1 MVSQT
6 IPSVGLVVVVSL
18 ISTTTYVSRYI
29 RRRITNVPITTYEE
43 KISYGTGFLIKN
55 IDNQPLV
62 CSVAHLLPTQTDAIN
77 KFYIKLF
84 DPNTKLSNIYSM
96 QLLTYN
102 RSIDVALFTL
112 DSLPL
117 NPTCLEWN
125 TDEITPGQDCYII
138 GFPLADSQ
146 ISIVKGSVRDPT
158 YCFSNL
164 SSGIDQIYH
173 SAPVTEGNSGSCILD
188 SMGKIIGIHAWGYN
202 QLTNTYETFSGGP
215 SSKSVYP
222 IVKYMLE
229 NLNLRDNN
237 NFFPRVIL
245 GINANLVNDLFRI
258 AHFTNSALQNI
269 DGIIISKINTNQS
282 IALHNAKANTIKINI
297 NDIITHIFDP
307 TTNEFVAVGYTRESP
322 VNILFRLPLTQIIK
336 IKTRTAGSNYQTEN
350 IIEIQN
356 PSIQTISQD
365 SFYSILI

>member
-1 MVSQT
+1 
-6 IPSVGLVVVVSL
+6 
-18 ISTTTYVSRYI
+18 
-29 RRRITNVPITTYEE
+29 
-43 KISYGTGFLIKN
+43 
-55 IDNQPLV
+55 
-62 CSVAHLLPTQTDAIN
+62 
-77 KFYIKLF
+77 
-84 DPNTKLSNIYSM
+84 
-96 QLLTYN
+96 
-102 RSIDVALFTL
+102 
-112 DSLPL
+112 
-117 NPTCLEWN
+117 
-125 TDEITPGQDCYII
+125 
-138 GFPLADSQ
+138 
-146 ISIVKGSVRDPT
+146 
-158 YCFSNL
+158 
-164 SSGIDQIYH
+164 
-173 SAPVTEGNSGSCILD
+173 
-188 SMGKIIGIHAWGYN
+188 MGKIIGIHAWGYN

-269 DGIIISKINTNQS
+269 D
-282 IALHNAKANTIKINI
+282 AKANTIKINI